1 MPKTTI
7 DQFEGGA
14 ALCEWFGGVPS
25 FHDATLSELELRQ
38 NAPGRMVLKTFRMTS
53 ETDVAGYFILE
64 KHVTVTLTLHGL
76 QSVELAE
83 IMEAAIVFSLD
94 FERDDEGITLQLEA
108 SYGAYGTIR
117 FQDMTVAFEPSV
129 S

>member
-1 MPKTTI
+1 MPKATI

-14 ALCEWFGGVPS
+14 ALCEWFGGIPS
-25 FHDATLSELELRQ
+25 FHDATLTELELRQ
-38 NAPGRMVLKTFRMTS
+38 NAPGRMVLETFRMTS

-64 KHVTVTLTLHGL
+64 KHVSVTLTLFGL

-94 FERDDEGITLQLEA
+94 FEKGDEGITLLLEA
-108 SYGAYGTIR
+108 SYGAHGTIIV
-117 FQDMTVAFEPSV
+117 QDVTVAFEPAIA
-129 S
+129 